1 VRIENEKGCPA
12 IVESQAEGSKVNT
25 NGSRLNSTAKHCSSC
40 IGYGLA
46 SRSENAHNTFVIFDL
61 AFPSSFHHLSIMT
74 RESSGKRSATSDM
87 PPAAKRRK
95 QSKPAEEAA
104 QQSSSD
110 ERADSEDATSS
121 DQSAEDSDASCIA
134 SPPKRSRG
142 RPKSKQGPKTK
153 KSTAKKAKPGPK
165 HKNGSKSKKAVASES
180 DSEEEPDLDPGKWFK
195 IQFDDSWTRQ
205 DEESLRESWSDKD
218 QVLLMG
224 TSSQEYTLW
233 RRCIKLFDALPHQL
247 LPPGDCFEIGANKK
261 LIKTA
266 AFPDGIRNT
275 NWPSEVCQWFSIAI
289 CCPVFRKR
297 PDIVRYAVD
306 KTLFHRLGPKHRKRP
321 DQLELVGDRNDSII
335 SALDHLYDFPE
346 GAFDRVSE
354 VLEEKLGLDLPPYFE
369 FLEGLEDLIKRDET
383 SKKGF
388 TRKDARAI
396 CDAWNLYAEKP
407 QHCHLK
413 LIVEAADIYS
423 RERKGL
429 SQLSILELKKEFL
442 LSQRRERRRRER
454 SAVFESLDEDGDE
467 SPNDDMNPKVGRGS
481 HPAPARAGDARSSR
495 RDADTA
501 GAQEMQDIPKVAHM
515 EARQSSRYQSKSSR
529 PSSRM
534 LVGEGTAANNAQNA
548 TQLQGTPQ
556 IADLIRM
563 PDIKNI
569 LQQPP
574 PTQTQASTF
583 QLQVPP
589 SQLQAPALRSQLQQ
603 PQPTQQPPQYNIWD
617 FASDNSRSGNLL
629 FEQWRANSDSSERE
643 TFFQAW
649 VALQEQARMR
659 STPVGIGGSA
669 APLPSSTNR
678 FGSMLNEAP
687 APSKPVKQPQGAKA
701 AAATPS
707 TATAKQDKEEGG
719 GGGGEGGETGEELEN

>member
-1 VRIENEKGCPA
+1 
-12 IVESQAEGSKVNT
+12 
-25 NGSRLNSTAKHCSSC
+25 
-40 IGYGLA
+40 
-46 SRSENAHNTFVIFDL
+46 
-61 AFPSSFHHLSIMT
+61 
-74 RESSGKRSATSDM
+74 
-87 PPAAKRRK
+87 
-95 QSKPAEEAA
+95 
-104 QQSSSD
+104 
-110 ERADSEDATSS
+110 
-121 DQSAEDSDASCIA
+121 
-134 SPPKRSRG
+134 
-142 RPKSKQGPKTK
+142 
-153 KSTAKKAKPGPK
+153 
-165 HKNGSKSKKAVASES
+165 
-180 DSEEEPDLDPGKWFK
+180 
-195 IQFDDSWTRQ
+195 
-205 DEESLRESWSDKD
+205 
-218 QVLLMG
+218 
-224 TSSQEYTLW
+224 
-233 RRCIKLFDALPHQL
+233 
-247 LPPGDCFEIGANKK
+247 
-261 LIKTA
+261 
-266 AFPDGIRNT
+266 
-275 NWPSEVCQWFSIAI
+275 
-289 CCPVFRKR
+289 
-297 PDIVRYAVD
+297 
-306 KTLFHRLGPKHRKRP
+306 
-321 DQLELVGDRNDSII
+321 
-335 SALDHLYDFPE
+335 
-346 GAFDRVSE
+346 